1 MSNRH
6 IDFCEVWENDVLA
19 QCNMTTDDCQ
29 FIANEFHSYIM
40 NFNLAS
46 YILEKLLR
54 DLAGY
59 LESSNWKM

>member
-1 MSNRH
+1 
-6 IDFCEVWENDVLA
+6 
-19 QCNMTTDDCQ
+19 MTTDDCQ